1 MHLQCRSLATKML
14 LTLDTLC
21 YPVDTHKKDLHL
33 ELYYVY
39 DTTLNKETTHSK
51 SVMNFKNILRL
62 LYNTSRMKQVL
73 KLRYKSTKS
82 SKHYEYIN
90 GKKTITIYLLFS

>member
-1 MHLQCRSLATKML
+1 ML
-14 LTLDTLC
+14 VTLDILC
-21 YPVDTHKKDLHL
+21 YSVDTHEKKLHI
-33 ELYYVY
+33 ELYYAN

-73 KLRYKSTKS
+73 KLRYKSTKC
-82 SKHYEYIN
+82 SKHYKYIN
-90 GKKTITIYLLFS
+90 GKKKTITIYLLFS

>member
-1 MHLQCRSLATKML
+1 ML
-14 LTLDTLC
+14 LSG
-21 YPVDTHKKDLHL
+21 YPQKKLHI
-33 ELYYVY
+33 ELYYAN

-62 LYNTSRMKQVL
+62 LYNTSIMKQVL
-73 KLRYKSTKS
+73 KLRYKSTKC

-90 GKKTITIYLLFS
+90 GKKKNDHNLLTFFLI